1 MSPLLLKNYDLM
13 LFDLDDTLFDHSAA
27 FKRGV
32 YETIRQFPIL
42 KELDQFEFLR
52 TFSNHHHRL
61 WPRFS
66 SNELNFQ
73 QFSTMRMENTLADF
87 NVSATPWVLRQI
99 VKTFQAAYVHSI
111 KPDTVVNRFLSHLKK
126 KVRIGI
132 VTNGTAF
139 NAYEKVERL
148 ELSDI
153 FPESSVII
161 SERVGFSKPHVG
173 IFQHVLDV
181 FNSEAART
189 LFIGDNY
196 FTDILG
202 AHSIGMDTLWI
213 NKYDRESP
221 GEIHPAYMI
230 KHVLDLE
237 ELIIRGE
244 RKTSDDKTISN

>member
-1 MSPLLLKNYDLM
+1 MNPLLLKNYDLL

-27 FKRGV
+27 YKRGV
-32 YETIRQFPIL
+32 YETVRRFPIL
-42 KELDQFEFLR
+42 KELDQYEFLR

-73 QFSTMRMENTLADF
+73 ELSIMRIENTLADF
-87 NVSATPWVLRQI
+87 NISVPPGVLRQI

-111 KPDTVVNRFLSHLKK
+111 KPDTVVKRFLSDLKE

-153 FPESSVII
+153 FHESSVII
-161 SERVGFSKPHVG
+161 SERVGFPKPHEG
-173 IFQHVLDV
+173 IFQHALDV

-196 FTDILG
+196 FTDIIG
-202 AHSIGMDTLWI
+202 ANSIGMDTLWI
-213 NKYDRESP
+213 NKYDHEFP
-221 GEIHPAYMI
+221 GEVHPDYMT

-237 ELIIRGE
+237 KLIIRGE
-244 RKTSDDKTISN
+244 RKSSDDKSISN